1 MLSKSVLTSE
11 DAATAI
17 AASQALARQKGWAV
31 SIAVCDDG
39 GHLLAFVRMPG
50 ASPASA
56 GIAQAKARTAALFR
70 RETKGIEDMIN
81 GGRTAFLSVPLGEG
95 LLEGGLPFVVAG
107 QCAGAI
113 GISGVKPDEDALV
126 GKTGVEAVLAS

>member
-11 DAATAI
+11 DAAKAI
-17 AASQALARQKGWAV
+17 AASQALATQNGWAV

-70 RETKGIEDMIN
+70 ETKGIEDMIN
-81 GGRTAFLSVPLGEG
+81 GGRTAFLSVPAGEG

-126 GKTGVEAVLAS
+126 GKTGVEAVLAT